1 MSSSITRTL
10 PSNQTTGYNSGGFL
24 RSGFGGFT
32 GGGRRHVLIDLKNRG
47 GHVVFRGRFW
57 KILLLE
63 NFFSST
69 FLDRIP

>member
-32 GGGRRHVLIDLKNRG
+32 GGGRHHVLIDLKKG
-47 GHVVFRGRFW
+47 GVM
-57 KILLLE
+57 LLLE
-63 NFFSST
+63 AGFGKFYFSRIFFSGSHT
-69 FLDRIP
+69 IIF